1 MSVYLRQS
9 DTKDLE
15 GLFDLAK
22 QFTLLNLPADKTALE
37 EILLI
42 SEKSFSGELELSKR
56 EYLFIAED
64 SETKKVVGTSKICA
78 KHGTPDNPHL
88 YYKITKKEK
97 FSSDLGIGFIHQVL
111 NFKEDFDGSTELG
124 GLIVDK
130 TYRKRPEKVG
140 KSISLIRFMFIAL
153 NKELFTT
160 NLHCELAPPLTSEGR
175 SEFWE
180 ALGRRFTGM
189 PYDEADKLCQKN
201 KGFIKSLFPEDE
213 IYMTLLE
220 SSARLVVGE
229 VSNETKP
236 ARAMIE
242 QIGFKYKEEIDP
254 FDGGPH
260 YGAKR
265 DEVLPVK
272 GFEKY
277 KLKFSEKLTNVVAPI
292 LVGGL
297 VDGKFHAKVCS
308 PEINDGELVLNK
320 SIELNSIFKE
330 GQEVYTVPLQY

>member
-9 DTKDLE
+9 ETKDLE
-15 GLFDLAK
+15 GLYDLAK
-22 QFTLLNLPADKTALE
+22 QFTLLNLPADKIALE
-37 EILLI
+37 EILKV
-42 SEKSFSGELELSKR
+42 SEESFSQTLEVAKR

-64 SETKKVVGTSKICA
+64 SETNKVVGASKICA
-78 KHGTPDNPHL
+78 KHGTKDNPHL

-130 TYRKRPEKVG
+130 NYRKRPEKVG
-140 KSISLIRFMFIAL
+140 KSMSLVRFMFIAL
-153 NKELFTT
+153 HKEFFTQE
-160 NLHCELAPPLTSEGR
+160 LHCELAPPLTSEGR

-189 PYDEADKLCQKN
+189 PYNEADKLCQKN

-242 QIGFKYKEEIDP
+242 QIGFTYKDEIDP

-260 YGAKR
+260 YGARR

-272 GFEKY
+272 HFKKY
-277 KLKFSEKLTNVVAPI
+277 KLKFGKKLTKVTSPI
-292 LVGGL
+292 LVGGI
-297 VDGKFHAKVCS
+297 VDGKFRAKVCS
-308 PEINDGELVLNK
+308 PEINDGELILNK
-320 SIELNSIFKE
+320 NIELNSIFNE
-330 GQEVYTVPLQY
+330 GQEVFTVPLFY